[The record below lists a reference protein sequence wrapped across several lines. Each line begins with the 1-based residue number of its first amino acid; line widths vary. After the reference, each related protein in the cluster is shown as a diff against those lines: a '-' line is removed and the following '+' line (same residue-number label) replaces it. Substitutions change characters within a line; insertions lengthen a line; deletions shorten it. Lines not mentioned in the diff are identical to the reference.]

1 MSKNIKTLK
10 NFIEVDINKIFPN
23 PKNPRI
29 NINQNEL
36 EELALSIKTHG
47 LINPIT
53 VVEADNNQ
61 YMIVSGHR
69 RFEAFKINNYKSVP
83 VNLIDVDSYQLNELV
98 LIENIQRADLTD
110 FEKAKYISILWNTGV
125 YEKKSHLASA
135 IGKSPAYIS
144 HAFSCLKLEDSILN
158 DLEENKTNVPLSVLE
173 ELSKVKD
180 KDTQKNL
187 YTQYLNNEITRDEIR
202 ILKPEKENTI
212 KQNFARENIEIQ
224 QNEINSISEE
234 NIVLIGKSN
243 DINPYQIDVFK
254 DFGEHKGFLLAYFMW
269 AGEEQSI
276 QFKPNTKYK
285 ITIEEI
291 QDKTDEITSIEPV
304 PTNLDDYLD
313 KQIKHIEVCESSIYI
328 EFTDFT
334 CETLSYSKAKEFIK
348 NSKQQEIPYQICSSK
363 EKAFDFINNMPN
375 RTQQFNNLILKAKK

>member
-1 MSKNIKTLK
+1 MSKNIKILK
-10 NFIEVDINKIFPN
+10 NFLEVDINKIFSN

-36 EELALSIKTHG
+36 DELALSIKTHG

-69 RFEAFKINNYKSVP
+69 RFEALKINNYKSVH

-125 YEKKSHLASA
+125 YEKKLHLANA

-144 HAFSCLKLEDSILN
+144 HAFSCLKLENSILN

-187 YTQYLNNEITRDEIR
+187 YTKYLNNEITRDQIR
-202 ILKPEKENTI
+202 ILKPEKENII
-212 KQNFARENIEIQ
+212 KQNFARENIEI
-224 QNEINSISEE
+224 EE
-234 NIVLIGKSN
+234 NKINTITEESLVFIAETKDE
-243 DINPYQIDVFK
+243 DILYIYN
-254 DFGEHKGFLLAYFMW
+254 EHRLKATFHLVNN
-269 AGEEQSI
+269 SDNI
-276 QFKPNTKYK
+276 KFKPNTKYK

-291 QDKTDEITSIEPV
+291 EDKTDDITPIESI

-313 KQIKHIEVCESSIYI
+313 KEIKLIEVCESSIYI

-348 NSKQQEIPYQICSSK
+348 NSKQEKIPYLICSSTQK
-363 EKAFDFINNMPN
+363 SCDFINNMPN
-375 RTQQFNNLILKAKK
+375 RTQQFNNLVLKDKK

>member
-10 NFIEVDINKIFPN
+10 NFFEVDINKIFSN

-36 EELALSIKTHG
+36 QELALSIKTHG

-69 RFEAFKINNYKSVP
+69 RFEALKINNYKSVQ

-98 LIENIQRADLTD
+98 LIENIQRTDLTD

-125 YEKKSHLASA
+125 YEKKSHLAAA

-180 KDTQKNL
+180 KDTQKSL
-187 YTQYLNNEITRDEIR
+187 YSKYLNNEITRDEIR

-212 KQNFARENIEIQ
+212 KQNFARENIEIEE
-224 QNEINSISEE
+224 NKINTISEE
-234 NIVLIGKSN
+234 SLVLFSQSN
-243 DINPYQIDVFK
+243 DINPYQLDIFK
-254 DFGEHKGFLLAYFMW
+254 EDGFLMAYFMW
-269 AGEEQSI
+269 AGEDHSI

-291 QDKTDEITSIEPV
+291 QDKTDDISSIESI

-313 KQIKHIEVCESSIYI
+313 KEIKHIEVCESSIYI

-334 CETLSYSKAKEFIK
+334 SETLSYSKAKEFIK
-348 NSKQQEIPYQICSSK
+348 NSKQEKIPYQIYSSTQK
-363 EKAFDFINNMPN
+363 SCDFVNNMPN
-375 RTQQFNNLILKAKK
+375 RTLQFNNFVLKAKK